1 MRLPSET
8 RWALQE
14 ADELLEWLAGG
25 RSVVRGLGEL
35 NERARV
41 ALRHFPVS
49 DWELRAMMETKRKHE
64 K

>member
-35 NERARV
+35 NERARA
-41 ALRHFPVS
+41 ALRHFPAS
-49 DWELRAMMETKRKHE
+49 DLELRAMIETELKQE
-64 K
+64 E